1 MPRTPAAI
9 LLDVGGVFLLP
20 SHDHILGALAR
31 AGQHTGDSDA
41 IDRAHYVATRAFP
54 MDLDG
59 TEDMSSHWNLY
70 LHMYAEELGVAEDTR
85 DQTVEHLRNEFVS
98 GALWSRIIA
107 GSRQGLDDLV
117 ATDVPI
123 GIVSNADG
131 TIESRLRSMGLL
143 QVGPG
148 RGVEVRCLVDSG
160 KVGVEKPDPTIFDH
174 ALDALGVRPE
184 QTWYVG
190 DTPAFDVVGARRA
203 GIHPILMDPFEVN
216 RDLGVDCVASLAEVA
231 ALI

>member
-1 MPRTPAAI
+1 MPGTPAAV

-20 SHDHILGALAR
+20 SHDHIRGALAR
-31 AGQHTGDSDA
+31 AGHDPGDGDA

-59 TEDMSSHWNLY
+59 TEDMSPHWDLY
-70 LHMYAEELGVAEDTR
+70 LHMYAEELGVALDLR
-85 DQTVEHLRNEFVS
+85 DQAVEHLRNEYVS
-98 GALWSRIIA
+98 GGLWSRVVA
-107 GSRQGLDDLV
+107 GSREGLGHLV
-117 ATDVPI
+117 ATEVPV

-131 TIESRLRSMGLL
+131 TIERRLRAIGLL

-148 RGVEVRCLVDSG
+148 KGVEVRCLVDSG
-160 KVGVEKPDPTIFDH
+160 AVGVEKPDPTIFDH
-174 ALDALGVRPE
+174 ALDALGVRPGD
-184 QTWYVG
+184 TWYVG

-216 RDLGVDCVASLAEVA
+216 RDLGVDCVASLTEVA